1 MSFIAI
7 VFHPGSLVVLSVV
20 EDQKWDPKSFDIL
33 KCESVLR
40 PCPLQ
45 VPIFDS
51 VVVPLVQVIK
61 GCQYQALPFKNQ
73 SKLEDIVVVH
83 FCDLDDVDDRHG
95 DVDVD
100 RDVDIVHFV
109 KAEGS
114 NLLVVVVLGFSKGL
128 EKISNQHDFGEN
140 RE

>member
-51 VVVPLVQVIK
+51 VVVPLVPVIN
-61 GCQYQALPFKNQ
+61 GCHNKTLPFKNK
-73 SKLEDIVVVH
+73 SKLEDIVVVY

-95 DVDVD
+95 DIDVNWDVDV
-100 RDVDIVHFV
+100 VHFV
-109 KAEGS
+109 KAEGCD
-114 NLLVVVVLGFSKGL
+114 LLVVVVL
-128 EKISNQHDFGEN
+128 HH
-140 RE
+140 

>member
-83 FCDLDDVDDRHG
+83 FCDLDDVDD
-95 DVDVD
+95 
-100 RDVDIVHFV
+100 
-109 KAEGS
+109 
-114 NLLVVVVLGFSKGL
+114 
-128 EKISNQHDFGEN
+128 
-140 RE
+140 